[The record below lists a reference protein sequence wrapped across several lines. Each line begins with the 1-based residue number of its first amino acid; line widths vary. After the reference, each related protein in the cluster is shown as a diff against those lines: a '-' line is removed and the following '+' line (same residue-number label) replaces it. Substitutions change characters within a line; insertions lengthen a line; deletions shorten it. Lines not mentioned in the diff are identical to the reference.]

1 MDQDTL
7 LRLPFCPIERT
18 LRVLDTKWTALLMR
32 DLLGGTRRFSEL
44 RRSLEGIS
52 PKTLTGRLRTL
63 EEQGIVHRT
72 IHAEVPPRVEYTLTD
87 YGQTLRPVLEAM
99 AAWGIRDAEREAERS
114 TDPEKPRDNATLP
127 LTADRVTR

>member
-1 MDQDTL
+1 
-7 LRLPFCPIERT
+7 
-18 LRVLDTKWTALLMR
+18 MR

-114 TDPEKPRDNATLP
+114 ADPEKPRDNATLP

>member
-114 TDPEKPRDNATLP
+114 KSRSSTPR
-127 LTADRVTR
+127 